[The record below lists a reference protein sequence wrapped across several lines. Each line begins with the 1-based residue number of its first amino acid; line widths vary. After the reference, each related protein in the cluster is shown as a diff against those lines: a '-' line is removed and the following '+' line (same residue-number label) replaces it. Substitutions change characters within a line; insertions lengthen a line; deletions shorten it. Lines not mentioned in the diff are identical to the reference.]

1 MSALQCMPQPGSR
14 RQCWCNAQC
23 RLPGLRSQAR
33 FPFTPAR
40 AQPHCCRTIGA
51 NAALRNLQCAQQ
63 PATGSISVVSGSRLA
78 IPSVSTLLTVLA
90 APLPSIADE
99 AKADDAALEAAQ
111 QYSTVTFG
119 GSFGQWDPV
128 IAVFFY
134 LVVGSLTVLTLGV
147 SLKPESC
154 AAVLRDAHAQEG
166 LLCRYCTYQYGT
178 GKTAQTRRRTGRAF
192 PNPLRTGIMF
202 RTADKLQAL
211 LLYC

>member
-63 PATGSISVVSGSRLA
+63 PATGSISVTSGSRLA
-78 IPSVSTLLTVLA
+78 IPSVGTLLTLA
-90 APLPSIADE
+90 TPLPSIADE
-99 AKADDAALEAAQ
+99 AAKADDAALEAAQ

-147 SLKPESC
+147 SLKSESC
-154 AAVLRDAHAQEG
+154 AASGDAHAQES
-166 LLCRYCTYQYGT
+166 LLCRYYTYQYGT
-178 GKTAQTRRRTGRAF
+178 GKTAQMRRRTGRAF

-211 LLYC
+211 LSYC

>member
-1 MSALQCMPQPGSR
+1 MSALQRMPQPGSR

-63 PATGSISVVSGSRLA
+63 PATSSIPATSGSRLA

-90 APLPSIADE
+90 TPLPSIADE
-99 AKADDAALEAAQ
+99 AAKADDAALEAAQ

-128 IAVFFY
+128 IAIFFY

-147 SLKPESC
+147 SLKSESC
-154 AAVLRDAHAQEG
+154 AAVLRGRTCSRRLAVQVLYLSIRNWQDSTDEKKDRARFSKSSQD
-166 LLCRYCTYQYGT
+166 RYHVQ
-178 GKTAQTRRRTGRAF
+178 
-192 PNPLRTGIMF
+192 
-202 RTADKLQAL
+202 DS
-211 LLYC
+211 